1 MSLLPQS
8 AEQIEVN
15 GATVP
20 FHKYELDGLEYI
32 QFDSSKAGH
41 PEPMINAMS
50 GLQTIQG
57 NQRLVM
63 INSKAP
69 MGLFPKIEAGF
80 NFEVEELEDGRAK
93 VIFTIR
99 PEGGAATDF
108 ADTGCAGGSCSN

>member
-1 MSLLPQS
+1 MSILPEN
-8 AEQIEVN
+8 AVEIEVN

-20 FHKYELDGLEYI
+20 FHKYEQDGVTFL

-57 NQRLVM
+57 DEKLVM

-69 MGLFPKIEAGF
+69 MGLFPKVEAGF
-80 NFEVEELEDGRAK
+80 NFEVAELEDGRAK
-93 VIFTIR
+93 VIFSIR
-99 PEGGAATDF
+99 GEGDAKTDF
-108 ADTGCAGGSCSN
+108 ADTGCGGGGCQN